1 MNSKVYY
8 RKESSLKFIISS
20 IYSQLFYYFY
30 FFGGRILFMVIKGIL
45 MTSQNII

>member
-1 MNSKVYY
+1 MNFKVSQ

-30 FFGGRILFMVIKGIL
+30 FFGGRILFMVIKRL
-45 MTSQNII
+45 PMTSQNII